1 MRKIN
6 YVLVLMTHYRIQHW
20 TVFSQR
26 LKGTAP
32 ERDGT
37 VKGTVKGTVTVS
49 SRSNGTVEET
59 VPVVAYTNERL
70 RKRSFT
76 GIKPLI
82 LSKQTVKER

>member
-1 MRKIN
+1 MA
-6 YVLVLMTHYRIQHW
+6 VVQHW

-37 VKGTVKGTVTVS
+37 VKGTVTVS
-49 SRSNGTVEET
+49 SRSNRTVEET

-76 GIKPLI
+76 DTKPLI